1 MVFSKFNENNKFSL
15 IWVFRSIVPKSSMWI
30 IVITLC
36 PSLSSGASICFLHSH
51 ILHWNHW
58 TIWKQSSCW
67 WEIYGAKYCRTYLI
81 QDPSQK
87 PQTWLTLNYSWMSE
101 WLLFN
106 AKWAIFQLYH
116 GENKLLVHS
125 MIMMYTLYYTI
136 RLDSIVL
143 ANWNNSP
150 DS

>member
-58 TIWKQSSCW
+58 TIWKQSLCW

-87 PQTWLTLNYSWMSE
+87 PQTWLTLNYSWTSE
-101 WLLFN
+101 WVSDCCLMPNEQF
-106 AKWAIFQLYH
+106 FSY
-116 GENKLLVHS
+116 
-125 MIMMYTLYYTI
+125 IMARTSYWYI
-136 RLDSIVL
+136 R
-143 ANWNNSP
+143 W
-150 DS
+150 